1 MRTTVVMISFSE
13 LDTGV
18 HCCTVK
24 TELDVSQKE
33 HGEVQCGGWGGG
45 GGSTN
50 EKHLA
55 GKEISYQVVSC
66 WLEIHLQKTSKMYF
80 F

>member
-1 MRTTVVMISFSE
+1 MCTTVVMISFAE

-33 HGEVQCGGWGGG
+33 HGEVQCVCVCGGG
-45 GGSTN
+45 GGLLMKN
-50 EKHLA
+50 
-55 GKEISYQVVSC
+55 I
-66 WLEIHLQKTSKMYF
+66 
-80 F
+80 